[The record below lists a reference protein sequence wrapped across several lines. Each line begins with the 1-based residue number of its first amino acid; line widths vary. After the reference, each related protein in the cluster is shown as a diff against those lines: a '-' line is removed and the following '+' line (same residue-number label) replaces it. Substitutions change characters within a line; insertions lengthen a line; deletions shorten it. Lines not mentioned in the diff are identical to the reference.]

1 MSEPLEK
8 DALDL
13 ALAALDGWHL
23 EDDKLH
29 KKFVFGDFTEAMSFL
44 VRVGFAAE
52 KLGHHP
58 EIYNVYNRVALAL
71 TTHDAGNKVT
81 AKDVELAATVESF
94 LGE

>member
-13 ALAALDGWHL
+13 ALAALDGWRF
-23 EDDKLH
+23 EDDKIH
-29 KKFVFGDFTEAMSFL
+29 KKLAFGDFTEAMSFL

-58 EIYNVYNRVALAL
+58 EIHNVYNKVTLSL
-71 TTHDAGNKVT
+71 TTHDAGDKVT
-81 AKDVELAATVESF
+81 AKDIELAVTVESF
-94 LGE
+94 LGS

>member
-1 MSEPLEK
+1 MSEPREK

-13 ALAALDGWHL
+13 ALAALDGWRF

-58 EIYNVYNRVALAL
+58 EIHNVYNRVALAL